1 MNEQYFIIVDGQQKG
16 PYPREVLRMQGM
28 TPDTYV
34 WREGM
39 DGWAQAS
46 SMPELTAL
54 FAEEQDSIFPNSEQQ
69 PQQQAQPGQPYGP
82 QQPQY
87 GQQPNYGPQQ
97 GYGPQQPQYGQQPCY
112 GQQYYG
118 QQQYGNPYQ
127 QNMGGNVRPHTNWLP
142 WAIVSTVLNCLFS
155 CFGVIFSIIG
165 IVQAN
170 KANNLYQTGNYV
182 EADATNS
189 SAKVMTIISLVFAG
203 LGVLL
208 VTMLIISAVS
218 GIGALASLSDAM
230 QHSYY

>member
-54 FAEEQDSIFPNSEQQ
+54 FAEGQDSIFPNSEQQ
-69 PQQQAQPGQPYGP
+69 PQQQP
-82 QQPQY
+82 QQPGY

-97 GYGPQQPQYGQQPCY
+97 GYGQQQPQYGQQPYY
-112 GQQYYG
+112 GQQQYYG
-118 QQQYGNPYQ
+118 QQYGNPYQ

-170 KANNLYQTGNYV
+170 KANSLYQMGNNM
-182 EADATNS
+182 EADAANS
-189 SAKVMTIISLVFAG
+189 SAKVMTIISLIFAG
-203 LGVLL
+203 LGILL
-208 VTMLIISAVS
+208 VTMFIISAVS
-218 GIGALASLSDAM
+218 GIGALAGLSEAM

>member
-46 SMPELTAL
+46 SIPELTAL
-54 FAEEQDSIFPNSEQQ
+54 FAEGQDSIFPNSEQQ
-69 PQQQAQPGQPYGP
+69 PQQQP
-82 QQPQY
+82 QQPGY

-97 GYGPQQPQYGQQPCY
+97 GYGPQQPQYGQQPYY
-112 GQQYYG
+112 GQQQYYV

-127 QNMGGNVRPHTNWLP
+127 QNMGCNVRPHTNWLP
-142 WAIVSTVLNCLFS
+142 WAIVSTVLNCIFS
-155 CFGVIFSIIG
+155 CIGIIFSIIG

-170 KANNLYQTGNYV
+170 KANNLYQMGNNV
-182 EADATNS
+182 EADAANS
-189 SAKVMTIISLVFAG
+189 NAKVMTIISFVFAG
-203 LGVLL
+203 IGVL
-208 VTMLIISAVS
+208 VLISL
-218 GIGALASLSDAM
+218 IGTGVAGFMGAIEALDAM
-230 QHSYY
+230 

>member
-54 FAEEQDSIFPNSEQQ
+54 FAEEQETIFPNSEQQ
-69 PQQQAQPGQPYGP
+69 PQQQP
-82 QQPQY
+82 QQPGY

-97 GYGPQQPQYGQQPCY
+97 GYGPQQPQYGQQPYY

-127 QNMGGNVRPHTNWLP
+127 QNMGGVRPHTNWLP
-142 WAIVSTVLNCLFS
+142 WAIVSTVLNCIFS
-155 CFGVIFSIIG
+155 CIGIIFSIIG

-170 KANNLYQTGNYV
+170 KANNLYQMGNNV
-182 EADATNS
+182 EADAANS
-189 SAKVMTIISLVFAG
+189 NAKVMTIISFVFAG
-203 LGVLL
+203 IGVL
-208 VTMLIISAVS
+208 VLISL
-218 GIGALASLSDAM
+218 IGTGVAGFMGAIEALDAM
-230 QHSYY
+230 

>member
-46 SMPELTAL
+46 SMPELSTL
-54 FAEEQDSIFPNSEQQ
+54 FAEEQESIFPNSEQQ
-69 PQQQAQPGQPYGP
+69 P

-87 GQQPNYGPQQ
+87 GQQPNYGAQQ
-97 GYGPQQPQYGQQPCY
+97 SYGQQQPQYGQQP
-112 GQQYYG
+112 YYG

-142 WAIVSTVLNCLFS
+142 WAIVSTVLNCIFS
-155 CFGVIFSIIG
+155 CIGIIFSIIG

-170 KANNLYQTGNYV
+170 KANNLYQMGNNV
-182 EADATNS
+182 EADAANS
-189 SAKVMTIISLVFAG
+189 NAKVMTIISFVFAG
-203 LGVLL
+203 IGVL
-208 VTMLIISAVS
+208 VLISL
-218 GIGALASLSDAM
+218 IGTGVAGFMGAIEALDAM
-230 QHSYY
+230 

>member
-54 FAEEQDSIFPNSEQQ
+54 FAEGQDSIFPNSEQQ
-69 PQQQAQPGQPYGP
+69 PQQQPQPGQQYSP

-87 GQQPNYGPQQ
+87 GQQPNYGAQQ
-97 GYGPQQPQYGQQPCY
+97 G
-112 GQQYYG
+112 
-118 QQQYGNPYQ
+118 YGNPYQ
-127 QNMGGNVRPHTNWLP
+127 QNMGCNVRPHTNWLP

-155 CFGVIFSIIG
+155 CIGIIFSIIG

-170 KANNLYQTGNYV
+170 KANNLYQMGNNV
-182 EADATNS
+182 EADAANS
-189 SAKVMTIISLVFAG
+189 NAKVMTIISFVFAG
-203 LGVLL
+203 IGVL
-208 VTMLIISAVS
+208 VLISL
-218 GIGALASLSDAM
+218 IGTGVAGFMGAIEALDAM
-230 QHSYY
+230 

>member
-54 FAEEQDSIFPNSEQQ
+54 FAEGQDSIFPNSEQQ
-69 PQQQAQPGQPYGP
+69 PQQQP
-82 QQPQY
+82 QQPGY

-97 GYGPQQPQYGQQPCY
+97 GYGQQQPQYGQQP
-112 GQQYYG
+112 YYG

-142 WAIVSTVLNCLFS
+142 WAIVSTVLNCIFS
-155 CFGVIFSIIG
+155 CIGIIFSIIG

-170 KANNLYQTGNYV
+170 KANNLYQMGNNV
-182 EADATNS
+182 EADAANS
-189 SAKVMTIISLVFAG
+189 NAKVMTIISFVFAG
-203 LGVLL
+203 LGVL
-208 VTMLIISAVS
+208 VLISL
-218 GIGALASLSDAM
+218 IGTGVAGFMGAIEALDAM
-230 QHSYY
+230 

>member
-54 FAEEQDSIFPNSEQQ
+54 FAEGQDSIFPNSEQQ
-69 PQQQAQPGQPYGP
+69 PQQQP
-82 QQPQY
+82 QQPGY

-97 GYGPQQPQYGQQPCY
+97 GYGPQQPQYGQQPYY

-127 QNMGGNVRPHTNWLP
+127 QNMGGVRPHTNWLP
-142 WAIVSTVLNCLFS
+142 WAIVSTVLNCIFS
-155 CFGVIFSIIG
+155 CIGIIFSIIG

-170 KANNLYQTGNYV
+170 KANNLYQMGNNV
-182 EADATNS
+182 EADAANS
-189 SAKVMTIISLVFAG
+189 NAKVMTIISFVFAG
-203 LGVLL
+203 LGVL
-208 VTMLIISAVS
+208 VLISL
-218 GIGALASLSDAM
+218 IGTGVAGFMGAIEALDAM
-230 QHSYY
+230 

>member
-54 FAEEQDSIFPNSEQQ
+54 FAEGQDSIFPNSEQQ
-69 PQQQAQPGQPYGP
+69 PQQQP
-82 QQPQY
+82 QQPGY

-97 GYGPQQPQYGQQPCY
+97 GYGPQQPQYGQQPYY
-112 GQQYYG
+112 GQQQYYG
-118 QQQYGNPYQ
+118 QQYGNPYQ

-142 WAIVSTVLNCLFS
+142 WAIVSTVLNCIFS
-155 CFGVIFSIIG
+155 CIGIIFSIIG
-165 IVQAN
+165 IVQAS
-170 KANNLYQTGNYV
+170 KANNLYQMGNNV
-182 EADATNS
+182 EADAANS
-189 SAKVMTIISLVFAG
+189 NAKVMTIISFVFAG
-203 LGVLL
+203 LGVL
-208 VTMLIISAVS
+208 VLISL
-218 GIGALASLSDAM
+218 IGTGVAGFMGVIEALDAM
-230 QHSYY
+230 

>member
-54 FAEEQDSIFPNSEQQ
+54 FAEGQDSIFPNSEQQ
-69 PQQQAQPGQPYGP
+69 PQQQPQPGQQYGP

-87 GQQPNYGPQQ
+87 GQQPNYGAQQ
-97 GYGPQQPQYGQQPCY
+97 GYGQQQPQYGQQPYY
-112 GQQYYG
+112 GQQQYYG
-118 QQQYGNPYQ
+118 QQYGNPYQ

-142 WAIVSTVLNCLFS
+142 WAIVSTVLNCIFS
-155 CFGVIFSIIG
+155 CIGIIFSIIG

-170 KANNLYQTGNYV
+170 KANNLYQMGNNL
-182 EADATNS
+182 EADAANS
-189 SAKVMTIISLVFAG
+189 NAKVMTIISFVFAG
-203 LGVLL
+203 IGVL
-208 VTMLIISAVS
+208 VLISLIGNGVAGFMGAIEALD
-218 GIGALASLSDAM
+218 GI
-230 QHSYY
+230 

>member
-54 FAEEQDSIFPNSEQQ
+54 FAEEQESIFPNSEQQ
-69 PQQQAQPGQPYGP
+69 PQQQP
-82 QQPQY
+82 QQPGY

-97 GYGPQQPQYGQQPCY
+97 GYGPQQPQYGQQPYY

-127 QNMGGNVRPHTNWLP
+127 QNMGGVRPHTNWLP
-142 WAIVSTVLNCLFS
+142 WAIVSTVLNCIFS
-155 CFGVIFSIIG
+155 CIGIIFSIIG

-170 KANNLYQTGNYV
+170 KANNLYQMGNNV
-182 EADATNS
+182 EADAANS
-189 SAKVMTIISLVFAG
+189 NAKVMTIISFVFAG
-203 LGVLL
+203 LGVL
-208 VTMLIISAVS
+208 VLISL
-218 GIGALASLSDAM
+218 IGTGVAGFMGAIEALDAM
-230 QHSYY
+230 

>member
-54 FAEEQDSIFPNSEQQ
+54 FAEGQDSIFPNSEQQ
-69 PQQQAQPGQPYGP
+69 PQQQP
-82 QQPQY
+82 QQPGY

-97 GYGPQQPQYGQQPCY
+97 GYGPQQPQYGQQPYY
-112 GQQYYG
+112 GQQQYYG
-118 QQQYGNPYQ
+118 QQYGNPYQ
-127 QNMGGNVRPHTNWLP
+127 QNMGCNVRPHTNWLP

-170 KANNLYQTGNYV
+170 KANSLYQMGNNM
-182 EADATNS
+182 EADAANS
-189 SAKVMTIISLVFAG
+189 SAKVMTIISLIFAG
-203 LGVLL
+203 LGILL
-208 VTMLIISAVS
+208 VTMFIISAVS
-218 GIGALASLSDAM
+218 GIGALAGLSEAM

>member
-54 FAEEQDSIFPNSEQQ
+54 FAEGQDSIFPNSEQQ
-69 PQQQAQPGQPYGP
+69 PQQQPQPG
-82 QQPQY
+82 Y

-97 GYGPQQPQYGQQPCY
+97 GYGQQQPQYGQQPYY
-112 GQQYYG
+112 GQQQYYG
-118 QQQYGNPYQ
+118 QQYGNPYQ

-142 WAIVSTVLNCLFS
+142 WAIVSTVLNCIFS
-155 CFGVIFSIIG
+155 CIGIIFSIIG

-170 KANNLYQTGNYV
+170 KANSLYQMGNNM
-182 EADATNS
+182 EADAANS
-189 SAKVMTIISLVFAG
+189 NAKVMTIISFVFAG
-203 LGVLL
+203 LGVL
-208 VTMLIISAVS
+208 VLISL
-218 GIGALASLSDAM
+218 IGTGVAGFMGVIEALDAM
-230 QHSYY
+230 

>member
-54 FAEEQDSIFPNSEQQ
+54 FAEGQDSIFPNSEQQ
-69 PQQQAQPGQPYGP
+69 PQQQPQPGQQYSP
-82 QQPQY
+82 QQPHY
-87 GQQPNYGPQQ
+87 GQ
-97 GYGPQQPQYGQQPCY
+97 
-112 GQQYYG
+112 QQYYG
-118 QQQYGNPYQ
+118 QQYGNPYQ
-127 QNMGGNVRPHTNWLP
+127 QNMGCNVRPHTNWLP

-155 CFGVIFSIIG
+155 CIGIIFSIIG

-170 KANNLYQTGNYV
+170 KANNLYQMGNNV
-182 EADATNS
+182 EADAANS
-189 SAKVMTIISLVFAG
+189 NAKVMTIISFVFAG
-203 LGVLL
+203 IGVL
-208 VTMLIISAVS
+208 VLISL
-218 GIGALASLSDAM
+218 IGTGVAGFMGAIEALDAM
-230 QHSYY
+230 

>member
-54 FAEEQDSIFPNSEQQ
+54 FAEEQESIFPNSEQQ
-69 PQQQAQPGQPYGP
+69 PQQQP
-82 QQPQY
+82 QQPGY

-97 GYGPQQPQYGQQPCY
+97 GYGPQQPQYGQQPYY

-127 QNMGGNVRPHTNWLP
+127 QNMSCNVRPHTNWLP
-142 WAIVSTVLNCLFS
+142 WAIVSTVLNCIFS
-155 CFGVIFSIIG
+155 CIGIIFSIIG

-170 KANNLYQTGNYV
+170 KANNLYQMGNNV
-182 EADATNS
+182 EADAANS
-189 SAKVMTIISLVFAG
+189 NAKVMTIISFVFAG
-203 LGVLL
+203 LGVL
-208 VTMLIISAVS
+208 VLISL
-218 GIGALASLSDAM
+218 IGTGVAGFMGAIEALDAM
-230 QHSYY
+230 

>member
-54 FAEEQDSIFPNSEQQ
+54 FAEEQETIFPNSEQQ
-69 PQQQAQPGQPYGP
+69 PQQQP
-82 QQPQY
+82 QQPGY

-97 GYGPQQPQYGQQPCY
+97 GYGPQQPQYGQQP
-112 GQQYYG
+112 YYG
-118 QQQYGNPYQ
+118 QPQYGNPYQ
-127 QNMGGNVRPHTNWLP
+127 QNMNGNVRPHTNWLP

-165 IVQAN
+165 IVQAS
-170 KANNLYQTGNYV
+170 KANNLYQMGNNM
-182 EADATNS
+182 EADAANS
-189 SAKVMTIISLVFAG
+189 NAKVMTIISLVFAG

-208 VTMLIISAVS
+208 VTTFIISAIS
-218 GIGALASLSDAM
+218 GIGALAGLSEAM

>member
-54 FAEEQDSIFPNSEQQ
+54 FAEGQDSIFPNSEQQ
-69 PQQQAQPGQPYGP
+69 PQQQPQQPGYGQQPNYGAQQGYGQ

-87 GQQPNYGPQQ
+87 GQQP
-97 GYGPQQPQYGQQPCY
+97 
-112 GQQYYG
+112 YYG

-170 KANNLYQTGNYV
+170 KANSLYQMGNNM
-182 EADATNS
+182 EADAANS
-189 SAKVMTIISLVFAG
+189 SAKVMTIISLIFAG
-203 LGVLL
+203 LGILL
-208 VTMLIISAVS
+208 VTMFIISAVS
-218 GIGALASLSDAM
+218 GIGALAGLSEAM

>member
-16 PYPREVLRMQGM
+16 PYPREVLRIQGM

-54 FAEEQDSIFPNSEQQ
+54 FAEEQETIFPNSEQQ
-69 PQQQAQPGQPYGP
+69 PQPQPQPGQQYGP

-87 GQQPNYGPQQ
+87 GQQPNYGAQQ
-97 GYGPQQPQYGQQPCY
+97 GYGQQT
-112 GQQYYG
+112 YYG

-170 KANNLYQTGNYV
+170 KANSLYQMGNNM
-182 EADATNS
+182 EADAANS
-189 SAKVMTIISLVFAG
+189 SAKVMTIISLIFAG
-203 LGVLL
+203 LGILL
-208 VTMLIISAVS
+208 VTMFIISAVS
-218 GIGALASLSDAM
+218 GIGALASLSEAM

>member
-54 FAEEQDSIFPNSEQQ
+54 FAEGQDSIFLNSEQQ
-69 PQQQAQPGQPYGP
+69 PQQQPQPG
-82 QQPQY
+82 Y

-127 QNMGGNVRPHTNWLP
+127 QNMSCNVRPHTNWLP
-142 WAIVSTVLNCLFS
+142 WAIVSTVLNCIFS
-155 CFGVIFSIIG
+155 CIGIIFSIIG

-170 KANNLYQTGNYV
+170 KANNLYQMGNNV
-182 EADATNS
+182 EADAANS
-189 SAKVMTIISLVFAG
+189 NAKVMTIISFVFAG
-203 LGVLL
+203 LGVL
-208 VTMLIISAVS
+208 VLISL
-218 GIGALASLSDAM
+218 IGTGVAGFMGAIEALDAM
-230 QHSYY
+230 

>member
-54 FAEEQDSIFPNSEQQ
+54 FAEGQDSIFPNSEQQ
-69 PQQQAQPGQPYGP
+69 PQQQPQPGQQYSP

-87 GQQPNYGPQQ
+87 GQQPY
-97 GYGPQQPQYGQQPCY
+97 YGQ
-112 GQQYYG
+112 QQYYG
-118 QQQYGNPYQ
+118 QQYGNPYQ
-127 QNMGGNVRPHTNWLP
+127 QNMGCNVRPHTNWLP

-155 CFGVIFSIIG
+155 CIGIIFSIIG

-170 KANNLYQTGNYV
+170 KANNLYQMGNNV
-182 EADATNS
+182 EADAANS
-189 SAKVMTIISLVFAG
+189 NAKVMTIISFVFAG
-203 LGVLL
+203 IGVL
-208 VTMLIISAVS
+208 VLISL
-218 GIGALASLSDAM
+218 IGTGVAGFMGAIEALDAM
-230 QHSYY
+230 

>member
-46 SMPELTAL
+46 SMPELSTL
-54 FAEEQDSIFPNSEQQ
+54 FAEEQESIFPNSEQQ
-69 PQQQAQPGQPYGP
+69 PQQPPQQAQYGP

-87 GQQPNYGPQQ
+87 GQQP
-97 GYGPQQPQYGQQPCY
+97 
-112 GQQYYG
+112 YYG

-142 WAIVSTVLNCLFS
+142 WAIVSTVLNCIFS
-155 CFGVIFSIIG
+155 CIGIIFSIIG

-170 KANNLYQTGNYV
+170 KANNLYQMGNNV
-182 EADATNS
+182 EADAANS
-189 SAKVMTIISLVFAG
+189 NAKVMTIISFVFAG
-203 LGVLL
+203 IGVL
-208 VTMLIISAVS
+208 VLISL
-218 GIGALASLSDAM
+218 IGTGVAGFMGAIEALDAM
-230 QHSYY
+230 